1 METSNLSS
9 GEKQTNKITEEVCFE
24 LLYFAK
30 LVKLIN
36 VISMAYCLQG
46 SEKLS
51 KIFNHLGEHFSNE
64 QNLTEGSG
72 SDLNYLVLDSNH
84 TAQSSFKK
92 LKDLIGL
99 DKDDDGLDQTIDE
112 ITQFIEKD
120 SEKKK
125 MSKSSNDLVA
135 LQSILVKDPVRIY
148 IDGGFDLIHSG
159 HYNAIR
165 QAKALG
171 DILVVGVNSDAEI
184 LRNKGPTVLSCKER
198 ADILRA
204 CKWVDEVHED
214 TEYTVRLDT
223 LDRYN
228 CQFYAHGDD
237 PVFDADGTDMCGF
250 LQQHGRFKMF
260 KRTEGVSTTDIVGK
274 LLLLTKDNTVKGRSR
289 TASFEKPLVSNE
301 YVKEVRRIEH
311 EEVKNETP
319 NFSSL
324 AAVTE
329 R

>member
-1 METSNLSS
+1 
-9 GEKQTNKITEEVCFE
+9 
-24 LLYFAK
+24 
-30 LVKLIN
+30 
-36 VISMAYCLQG
+36 
-46 SEKLS
+46 
-51 KIFNHLGEHFSNE
+51 
-64 QNLTEGSG
+64 
-72 SDLNYLVLDSNH
+72 
-84 TAQSSFKK
+84 

-99 DKDDDGLDQTIDE
+99 DQDEDGLNDTLDE
-112 ITQFIEKD
+112 LSRFIEKD

-135 LQSILVKDPVRIY
+135 LQSNLVKEPVRIY

-214 TEYTVRLDT
+214 TEYTVRLET

-228 CQFYAHGDD
+228 C
-237 PVFDADGTDMCGF
+237 
-250 LQQHGRFKMF
+250 
-260 KRTEGVSTTDIVGK
+260 
-274 LLLLTKDNTVKGRSR
+274 
-289 TASFEKPLVSNE
+289 
-301 YVKEVRRIEH
+301 
-311 EEVKNETP
+311 
-319 NFSSL
+319 
-324 AAVTE
+324 
-329 R
+329 